1 MRGLPEKES
10 TIASVAVLLE
20 PNEDN
25 LYYGQNLWYDPSG
38 FLTVGPW
45 TLVPNSFVVTQPLW
59 IPQRQERLLSREYI
73 QRWFFSNFIHRM
85 EAIFRLCKTVPQ
97 KMRLVSRIVY
107 ASFICSDNHDCKK
120 YCNVKVAFGSDS
132 ALCVRQVFIQIAVS
146 AQMRPLH
153 GGLND

>member
-45 TLVPNSFVVTQPLW
+45 TLVPKSFVVTQPLW
-59 IPQRQERLLSREYI
+59 IPKRQERLLSREYI
-73 QRWFFSNFIHRM
+73 LRWFLFLISFTEWRQY
-85 EAIFRLCKTVPQ
+85 LG
-97 KMRLVSRIVY
+97 Y
-107 ASFICSDNHDCKK
+107 AKLFLKK
-120 YCNVKVAFGSDS
+120 CDW
-132 ALCVRQVFIQIAVS
+132 
-146 AQMRPLH
+146 
-153 GGLND
+153 

>member
-45 TLVPNSFVVTQPLW
+45 TLVPKSFVVTQPLW
-59 IPQRQERLLSREYI
+59 IQQRQERLLSREYI
-73 QRWFFSNFIHRM
+73 HSWGEVFLSFIHKM
-85 EAIFRLCKTVPQ
+85 EPIFRLCKTVP
-97 KMRLVSRIVY
+97 KNATGKWECVGDIR
-107 ASFICSDNHDCKK
+107 FIH
-120 YCNVKVAFGSDS
+120 
-132 ALCVRQVFIQIAVS
+132 LQ
-146 AQMRPLH
+146 
-153 GGLND
+153 